1 MPTPRDPITGTAAI
15 PLDAVPGD
23 AVATAPEALPQ
34 SAVKPGTATASQLC
48 IAADNAPNPV
58 AYCAQIYNIPAQR
71 VVVVSSWAA
80 LMAEIFKYGRIDTL
94 VLLTHGGLSPGEI
107 YLGDAQ
113 RTLGQWAQGASAED
127 SGDPFPGLATYPGSI
142 GTLLLEGCGVG
153 ADPPA
158 LLAFKQRVPVGSV
171 EAWSMSRYL
180 DLYTL
185 TVTGNATT
193 VAQQYLASGDFERA
207 APYLP
212 KGSLGGTYN
221 ASDLAGLLVSQS
233 GFALFAEVYGD
244 SLPFGLERF
253 GKLVAKPDLPFQT
266 GVHFTRAEG
275 LANTVVTRTPA
286 EADALRGSLGESR
299 AALHRV
305 VAR

>member
-1 MPTPRDPITGTAAI
+1 MAAV
-15 PLDAVPGD
+15 PSDAVPGD

-34 SAVKPGTATASQLC
+34 AAVKPGTGTASQLC
-48 IAADNAPNPV
+48 IAADNAPDPV

-71 VVVVSSWAA
+71 VAVVSSWAA
-80 LMAEIFKYGRIDTL
+80 LMAEIFKYSRIDSL

-107 YLGDAQ
+107 KLGEAQ
-113 RTLGQWAQGASAED
+113 RTLGQWAQGATAED
-127 SGDPFPGLATYPGSI
+127 SSDPFPGLASYPGSI

-171 EAWSMSRYL
+171 EAWSMGRYL

-185 TVTGNATT
+185 TATGNAAT
-193 VAQQYLASGDFERA
+193 VAQRYLSSGDFERA

-212 KGSLGGTYN
+212 KGALGGTYQ
-221 ASDLAGLLVSQS
+221 ASELAALLTSRS
-233 GFALFAEVYGD
+233 GFALFAEVYGS
-244 SLPFGLERF
+244 SLPFGLQRF
-253 GKLVAKPDLPFQT
+253 GELVAAPELPFQT

-275 LANTVVTRTPA
+275 LANTAVIRTPA
-286 EADALRGSLGESR
+286 EAEALRGSLGESR
-299 AALHRV
+299 AALRRV